1 MPGSNRA
8 RVSFAHSTYPSSTT
22 VTRLVILFSSY
33 FTTSPD
39 GQVLEEM
46 ILRLTKPTLVE
57 LGLEM
62 SLAISHTSLEGQ

>member
-1 MPGSNRA
+1 M
-8 RVSFAHSTYPSSTT
+8 
-22 VTRLVILFSSY
+22 ILFSSY
-33 FTTSPD
+33 FTTCPD
-39 GQVLEEM
+39 GQVLEEI